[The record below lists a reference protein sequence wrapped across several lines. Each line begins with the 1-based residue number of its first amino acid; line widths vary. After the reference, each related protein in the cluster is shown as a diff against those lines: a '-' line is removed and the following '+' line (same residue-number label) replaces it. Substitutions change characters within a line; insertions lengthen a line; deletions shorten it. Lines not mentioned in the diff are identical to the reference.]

1 MRVIGGIARGRP
13 IKCPPRRLLRPT
25 PDMLRETLFA
35 ILGERVL
42 GCRFLDLYAGTG
54 AVGIEAASRG
64 AAHVTLV
71 EKAPAVARL
80 LQQNVVSTGMA
91 DKVRVVRGDASRAC
105 RRLAAAAER
114 FDVVFLDPPYLL
126 LNEQAVAAAA
136 LVLAEQGL
144 LVVQHPAR
152 QPAPMPAGLRLLRTR
167 AHGDNAVSLLSATVG
182 DAADG

>member
-64 AAHVTLV
+64 AAQVTLV
-71 EKAPAVARL
+71 EKAPPVIRL
-80 LQQNVVSTGMA
+80 LQQNLLSTGTSE
-91 DKVRVVRGDASRAC
+91 KVRVIRGDANRAC
-105 RRLAAAAER
+105 RRLAAAGER
-114 FDVVFLDPPYLL
+114 FDIVFLDPPYLL
-126 LNEQAVAAAA
+126 LNEQAVGGAAR
-136 LVLAEQGL
+136 VLDEAGL

-152 QPAPMPAGLRLLRTR
+152 QAVPVPEGLHLWRTR
-167 AHGDNAVSLLSATVG
+167 GHGDNAISLLTRPAE
-182 DAADG
+182 DHAHA